1 MAKSKKETPRYKSIE
16 PQVEERRVI
25 RVVEKSPKPLKSA
38 NQRGPAKTSPKIN
51 KKSPWTSAK
60 VVAVKRTSFKKPAWP
75 AKPAVSEDSVPL
87 NNAWATSYLLA

>member
-38 NQRGPAKTSPKIN
+38 NQRAPAKTSPKIN
-51 KKSPWTSAK
+51 KKSP
-60 VVAVKRTSFKKPAWP
+60 
-75 AKPAVSEDSVPL
+75 
-87 NNAWATSYLLA
+87 